1 MRTSNIT
8 PIADIGRRVPEA
20 GRIRLGRSEPNGRN
34 KKPIKLRCF
43 RFTSSQRDLIAT
55 LAEHYGGTVQPWEQQ
70 FEIISEVNQIP
81 VILFADGLDQTY
93 EQWSGGALQR
103 RCDGLKC
110 EMPEPDGDYDWK
122 MAEHDCI
129 CARQGFRECAPKTR
143 LSVIIP
149 VLPFAGTWRVETS
162 GFNAAEELPGMFEMI
177 TRINSSGG
185 MVQALLGME
194 ERTKVVVT
202 GKGPQTRR
210 FMVPKLGIAQT
221 PVELAAGA
229 ATLGAISAHGEAAVV
244 PALPSGVRE
253 GTVAAPAAEIATER
267 PVQSEWSPY
276 PDDDEIAE
284 AEIVDDDGDPV
295 MDELVAKLRA
305 DAEHFSLDADAYVE
319 AIRSWAEDDA
329 DKIAKLIGEVRA
341 ERTVPTGF
349 RNGRVTWQKKA

>member
-1 MRTSNIT
+1 MRTANIT
-8 PIADIGRRVPEA
+8 PIGDFNRRVPEA
-20 GRIRLGRSEPNGRN
+20 GRCRMGRSEPNGRN
-34 KKPIKLRCF
+34 KKPIKLKTW
-43 RFTSSQRDLIAT
+43 RFTSADKSLITT
-55 LAEHYGGTVQPWEQQ
+55 LSEHYGGTVMPWEGQW
-70 FEIISEVNQIP
+70 EVVSEVSKFP
-81 VILFADGLDQTY
+81 VILVPDGLDASY
-93 EQWSGGALQR
+93 ELWLGGALQR

-110 EMPEPDGDYDWK
+110 EMPEPVSDFDYA
-122 MAEHDCI
+122 MVEHDCI

-276 PDDDEIAE
+276 PDDDEIAD

-295 MDELVAKLRA
+295 MDELVVKLRA
-305 DAEHFSLDADAYVE
+305 DAEHFSLDVDAYVE

-341 ERTVPTGF
+341 ERTVPLGIV
-349 RNGRVTWQKKA
+349 NGKVRWGKR